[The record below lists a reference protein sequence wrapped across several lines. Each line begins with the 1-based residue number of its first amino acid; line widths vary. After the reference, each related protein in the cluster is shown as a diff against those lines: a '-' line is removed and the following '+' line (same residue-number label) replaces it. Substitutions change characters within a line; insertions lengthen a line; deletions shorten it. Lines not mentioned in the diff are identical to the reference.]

1 MPAGCSGSTRCRR
14 VRSDRRIRRR
24 KAALD
29 IRALR
34 RGTGH
39 LAPRQSWGA
48 ELVRR
53 PRWRCRSGFA
63 VIRVRRFPLVSVL
76 AAATPALALGDAI
89 GRVGCFLVGDD
100 YGRPRT
106 CRGPSRSLAGCR
118 GPLFPYIRHNSTKRY
133 RSCFSRGHSSD
144 GVGLAFLTGSFS
156 VDTACWL
163 APYASRSNS
172 FA

>member
-1 MPAGCSGSTRCRR
+1 MFGLIGAFVGAKLLWTFEHYGEEPVISLLVS
-14 VRSDRRIRRR
+14 
-24 KAALD
+24 
-29 IRALR
+29 
-34 RGTGH
+34 RGG
-39 LAPRQSWGA
+39 LSWFGGLVGGVGA
-48 ELVRR
+48 
-53 PRWRCRSGFA
+53 GFA